1 MRNPDQGVGMPG
13 LRKAPRIGALL
24 RILRDFPAKF
34 DAMIDNMDV
43 YAPSSRVSDIRTGDR
58 DLCYTAAKQNRTGAN
73 MTRHYKTA
81 PMRLTACRRRIGTDD
96 VTAVKSKVT
105 CEQCKNIL
113 AGKA

>member
-43 YAPSSRVSDIRTGDR
+43 YAPSSRVSDIRASGPRSLLYCCETE
-58 DLCYTAAKQNRTGAN
+58 QNWSEHDQA
-73 MTRHYKTA
+73 
-81 PMRLTACRRRIGTDD
+81 L
-96 VTAVKSKVT
+96 
-105 CEQCKNIL
+105 
-113 AGKA
+113 